1 MTTLFRPSVT
11 VAAAIISAF
20 SVALVGCSAT
30 HSPASSPTGPSA
42 AGTSAPNSSAST
54 PASTPTSTPTSALSA
69 TCTITAAKG
78 QCGPYKFP
86 PTQGDDPQ
94 GIAGTTG
101 DITVGNNVWSEPSGG
116 WSQTLNATSPASWNV
131 IANFPAGITSV
142 RSFPNTG
149 QTQNWINGTNLPAA
163 LSTWSSMVSSYSV
176 SLNAHRGTVGEAAY
190 DLWLDDWNNE
200 VMIQTD
206 FAGDSLRPRCDMDD
220 DVITAQTFGGT
231 NGVPIQRWNLC
242 QFGSE
247 LIWQPPTGTN
257 YSSDKVDV
265 MAMLTWLE
273 KNGGGKYLPANPTLT
288 AISFGFE
295 ICSTGG
301 QDESFQVNNF
311 SFIATPA

>member
-1 MTTLFRPSVT
+1 MTTLSRPSVT
-11 VAAAIISAF
+11 VAAAIISAVI
-20 SVALVGCSAT
+20 VAVGGCSAT
-30 HSPASSPTGPSA
+30 HSPASSSAGPSA
-42 AGTSAPNSSAST
+42 TGSSAPSSSTSTSTST
-54 PASTPTSTPTSALSA
+54 PAA
-69 TCTITAAKG
+69 TCTISAAKG

-86 PTQGDDPQ
+86 QTRDDLPQ

-101 DITVGNNVWSEPSGG
+101 DITVGNNVWSEPSGS
-116 WSQTLNATSPASWNV
+116 WSQTLNVASPASWNV
-131 IANFPAGITSV
+131 VANFPTGKSV

-149 QTQNWINGTNLPAA
+149 QTQDWINGTKLPAA

-176 SLNAHRGTVGEAAY
+176 SLNAHKGTVGEAAY

-206 FAGDSLRPRCDMDD
+206 FAGDSLRPRCDGNG
-220 DVITAQTFGGT
+220 DVITTQTFGGI

-257 YSSDKVDV
+257 YSSGKVDV

-273 KNGGGKYLPANPTLT
+273 KNGGGKYLPADPTLT

-301 QDESFQVNNF
+301 QDQSFKVNNF

>member
-1 MTTLFRPSVT
+1 MTTLSRPSVT
-11 VAAAIISAF
+11 VAAAIISAVI
-20 SVALVGCSAT
+20 VAVGGCSAT
-30 HSPASSPTGPSA
+30 HSPASSSAGPSA
-42 AGTSAPNSSAST
+42 TGSSAPSSSTSTSTST
-54 PASTPTSTPTSALSA
+54 PAA
-69 TCTITAAKG
+69 TCTISAAKG

-86 PTQGDDPQ
+86 QTRDDPPQ

-101 DITVGNNVWSEPSGG
+101 DITVGNNVWSEPSGS
-116 WSQTLNATSPASWNV
+116 WSQTLNVASPASWNV
-131 IANFPAGITSV
+131 VANFPTGKSV

-149 QTQNWINGTNLPAA
+149 QTQDWINGTKLPAA

-176 SLNAHRGTVGEAAY
+176 SLNAHKGTVGEAAY

-206 FAGDSLRPRCDMDD
+206 FAGDSLRPRCDGNG
-220 DVITAQTFGGT
+220 DVITTQTFGGI

-257 YSSDKVDV
+257 YSSGKVDV

-273 KNGGGKYLPANPTLT
+273 KNGGGKYLPADPTLT

-301 QDESFQVNNF
+301 QDQSFKVNNF

>member
-1 MTTLFRPSVT
+1 MTTLSRPSVT
-11 VAAAIISAF
+11 VAAAIISAV
-20 SVALVGCSAT
+20 SVAVVGCSAT
-30 HSPASSPTGPSA
+30 HSPASSSTGPSA
-42 AGTSAPNSSAST
+42 PSSTASASAPA
-54 PASTPTSTPTSALSA
+54 A
-69 TCTITAAKG
+69 TCTISAAKG

-86 PTQGDDPQ
+86 QTQGDPTQG
-94 GIAGTTG
+94 ITGTTG
-101 DITVGNNVWSEPSGG
+101 DITVGNNVWSEPSGS
-116 WSQTLNATSPASWNV
+116 WSQTLNVTSPASWNV
-131 IANFPAGITSV
+131 VANFRTGTSV

-149 QTQNWINGTNLPAA
+149 QTQDWINGTNLPAA

-190 DLWLDDWNNE
+190 DLWLDNWNNE

-206 FAGDSLRPRCDMDD
+206 FAGDSLRPRCDVNG
-220 DVITAQTFGGT
+220 DVITTQTFGGT
-231 NGVPIQRWNLC
+231 NGVPVQRWNLC

-247 LIWQPPTGTN
+247 VIWQPPTGTN

-301 QDESFQVNNF
+301 QDQSFKVNNF

>member
-1 MTTLFRPSVT
+1 MTTLSRRSAT
-11 VAAAIISAF
+11 VAAATISAVI
-20 SVALVGCSAT
+20 VAVAGCSAT
-30 HSPASSPTGPSA
+30 HSPESSPTGPSA
-42 AGTSAPNSSAST
+42 TGTTAPKSNA
-54 PASTPTSTPTSALSA
+54 PAPTSTSTSALAA

-78 QCGPYKFP
+78 QCGPYTFP
-86 PTQGDDPQ
+86 QTQGDPPQ

-101 DITVGNNVWSEPSGG
+101 DITVGNNVWSEPSGN
-116 WSQTLNATSPASWNV
+116 WSQTLNVTSPANWNV
-131 IANFPAGITSV
+131 VANFPAGTSV

-149 QTQNWINGTNLPAA
+149 QTQNWINGTKLPAA

-176 SLNAHRGTVGEAAY
+176 TLNAHKGTVGEAAY
-190 DLWLDDWNNE
+190 DLWLDNWNNE

-206 FAGDSLRPRCDMDD
+206 FAGDSLRPRCDADG
-220 DVITAQTFGGT
+220 DVITTQAFGG
-231 NGVPIQRWNLC
+231 VKWNLC

-257 YSSDKVDV
+257 YPSGKVDV

-301 QDESFQVNNF
+301 QDQSFQVNNF